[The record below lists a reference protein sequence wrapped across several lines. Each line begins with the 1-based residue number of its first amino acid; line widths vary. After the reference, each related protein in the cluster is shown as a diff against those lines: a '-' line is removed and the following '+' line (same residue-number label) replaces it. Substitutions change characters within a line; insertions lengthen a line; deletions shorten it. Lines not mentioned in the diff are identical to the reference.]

1 MGGTKGTVIRST
13 DAGVTWNVD
22 TVPGAGRFDFR
33 GVAAVDSVTA
43 YAAVSSADTA
53 RIYTTVDGGRTWRLQ
68 YRDERPGV
76 FLDGVACWRLQRCIA
91 VGDPIGGH
99 FLILTTN
106 DAGVHWTQRDSS
118 TTPRARVGEAAFAA
132 SNTTL
137 IVGSGGRAW
146 LGTGGGSS
154 TRVWRTSDYGLT
166 WRFAETPITAGVA
179 SAGIFS
185 LAFCDELHGV
195 AVGGNYRAPD
205 STGAHVALSADG
217 GETWTAGDSSHAT
230 PYLSGAACIASKQ
243 GARTV
248 VGVGPS
254 GTFITADG
262 AHWEKGAQ
270 EGLNAVAALLRGRL
284 VAVGGNGVVV
294 TADLTT
300 AASP

>member
-1 MGGTKGTVIRST
+1 MST
-13 DAGVTWNVD
+13 RCLAQ
-22 TVPGAGRFDFR
+22 
-33 GVAAVDSVTA
+33 VASTFVASPQWTLSPHTLQF
-43 YAAVSSADTA
+43 SSADTA

-68 YRDERPGV
+68 YRNARPGV

-91 VGDPIGGH
+91 VGDPIGGRV
-99 FLILTTN
+99 LILTTD
-106 DAGVHWTQRDSS
+106 DAGVRWTQRDSS

-185 LAFCDELHGV
+185 LAFSGSSCSTEWPSEATTG
-195 AVGGNYRAPD
+195 RRTAPA
-205 STGAHVALSADG
+205 STSALSADG

-243 GARTV
+243 GAHTV